1 MNFQTRSTTP
11 AFIVTLFLCTVFMFS
26 LSHAQQKTFDEK
38 SFFSGLKDSYYILSE
53 QSIENFTALVTS
65 HKMENLAKNLWQNE
79 EIFPLQ
85 LIWFTPDKIFISQ
98 RGVPSVPE
106 DSVAI
111 YQEIVDGLKQQ
122 LKGLLLDLQRFYLVG
137 IYESIGQDYSIR
149 MQDQIIEVQ
158 FAFAAAGD
166 TTKVR
171 YMFGRNG
178 LCLRIE
184 VSYPGQ
190 NREIHIFPDFR
201 LIKTKWLCTGW
212 TVQNYMNNEIESG
225 FQVQVTNSLVN
236 NIWVPTDI
244 IIGVQK
250 ADTPGDTYFDRIRLR
265 NYLFDQ
271 SIQLKS
277 NSNR

>member
-1 MNFQTRSTTP
+1 MHLQTRPKTFP
-11 AFIVTLFLCTVFMFS
+11 LLVYPILFIVIIFS

-38 SFFSGLKDSYYILSE
+38 AFFSSLKDSYYILSE
-53 QSIENFTALVTS
+53 QDIENFTALVTS
-65 HKMENLAKNLWQNE
+65 YKMEKLAKNLWQNE

-98 RGVPSVPE
+98 RGVPAIPD

-111 YQEIVDGLKQQ
+111 YQQTVGGLKQQ

-137 IYESIGQDYSIR
+137 IYESIGQDYRIR
-149 MQDQIIEVQ
+149 MQHQIVEVQ
-158 FAFAAAGD
+158 FGFSSAGD
-166 TTKVR
+166 TTNVK
-171 YMFGRNG
+171 YFFGRNG

-190 NREIHIFPDFR
+190 NRQIHIFPEFR

-212 TVQNYMNNEIESG
+212 TVQNYMNNQIESG
-225 FQVQVTNSLVN
+225 FQVQITNKLVN

-250 ADTPGDTYFDRIRLR
+250 ADMPGNTFFDRLRLR
-265 NYLFDQ
+265 NHLFNQ
-271 SIQLKS
+271 SIQLK
-277 NSNR
+277 N